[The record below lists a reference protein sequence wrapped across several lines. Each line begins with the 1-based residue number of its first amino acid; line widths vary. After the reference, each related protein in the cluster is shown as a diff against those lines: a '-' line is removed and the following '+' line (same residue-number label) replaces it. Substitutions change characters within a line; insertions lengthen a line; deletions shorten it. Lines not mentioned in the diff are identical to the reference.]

1 MQIHL
6 GVTDDSVQHPVEQP
20 GGSRPR
26 LVVAQVAVA
35 AQLGWSRNRL
45 SLIETGRVR
54 VEPSDANA
62 LADAYRLPRSRRQAL
77 QELVDRAGTTSPADA
92 LSWVTS
98 HNFRKT
104 TATILDQAGQS
115 ARQVADQLG
124 HSRPSM
130 TQDVYLGRSARNPE
144 AATALQ
150 SALSDLLSEQ
160 KHGVNHGQ
168 ETQSS

>member
-1 MQIHL
+1 MAS
-6 GVTDDSVQHPVEQP
+6 GDGP
-20 GGSRPR
+20 G
-26 LVVAQVAVA
+26 
-35 AQLGWSRNRL
+35 
-45 SLIETGRVR
+45 
-54 VEPSDANA
+54 SDG
-62 LADAYRLPRSRRQAL
+62 RRQAL
-77 QELVDRAGTTSPADA
+77 QELVDRAGASPADA

-130 TQDVYLGRSARNPE
+130 TQDVYLCRSARNPE
-144 AATALQ
+144 AAKALQ

-168 ETQSS
+168 EARSS